1 MRRRELIGGIA
12 AVALLP
18 LMVRAQQA
26 SGSPKKIGLLMST
39 RDDNVQGQQQ
49 LESFRGALERLG
61 WSERRNLSFVVRW
74 SGGEPALANRY
85 ANELVALS
93 PDLIVAGSTIG
104 LEAARS
110 ATKDIPILF
119 VAVSDPVAA
128 GYVDSLPKPGGH
140 ITGFSSYSLEAGG
153 KWLEIIKEAVPSVT
167 NVGVMID
174 PDYAAYMARWRA
186 MEKLGP
192 PFGVSLSLVEIRSRA
207 DIEKAISDF
216 ARNPERAMIVFS
228 SALTTANSGLIIE
241 AAKRHRLPVIY
252 PFASFVRQGGLMS
265 YGTDT
270 LDLFQKAASYADR
283 LLKGEKPSSLPV
295 QEPTKF
301 ELVINLKTA
310 RELALTVP
318 PSLLARADEVIE

>member
-1 MRRRELIGGIA
+1 M
-12 AVALLP
+12 ALLP
-18 LMVRAQQA
+18 LMARAQQA
-26 SGSPKKIGLLMST
+26 SGSAKKIGLLMST
-39 RDDNVQGQQQ
+39 REDNVQGRQR
-49 LESFRGALERLG
+49 LESFRGALERSG
-61 WSERRNLSFVVRW
+61 WSEPRNLSFVVRW

-85 ANELVALS
+85 AHELVALS

-110 ATKDIPILF
+110 ATRDIPILF

-128 GYVDSLPKPGGH
+128 GYVDSLAKPGGH

-153 KWLEIIKEAVPSVT
+153 KWLEIIKEAVPSVR

-174 PDYAAYMARWRA
+174 PDYPAYMARWRA

-192 PFGVSLSLVEIRSRA
+192 AFGVNLSLVEIRSGA
-207 DIEKAISDF
+207 DIEQAISDF
-216 ARNPERAMIVFS
+216 ARTSERAMIVFS
-228 SALTTANSGLIIE
+228 SALTTANGALIIE

-252 PFASFVRQGGLMS
+252 PFVSFVRQGGLMS

-270 LDLFQKAASYADR
+270 VDLFQRAASYADR
-283 LLKGEKPSSLPV
+283 LLKGEKPGSLPV
-295 QEPTKF
+295 QEPTRF
-301 ELVINLKTA
+301 ELVINLNTA

-318 PSLLARADEVIE
+318 PGLLARADEVIE

>member
-12 AVALLP
+12 ALALQP
-18 LMVRAQQA
+18 LAVRAQQA
-26 SGSPKKIGLLMST
+26 SGSARKIGLLMST
-39 RDDNVQGQQQ
+39 GDDNVQGRQQ
-49 LESFRGALERLG
+49 LESFRDALERSG
-61 WSERRNLSFVVRW
+61 WSDRRNLSFVVRW

-128 GYVDSLPKPGGH
+128 GYVDSLAKPGGH

-192 PFGVSLSLVEIRSRA
+192 AFGVSLGLVEIRSGA
-207 DIEKAISDF
+207 EIEKAISDF
-216 ARNPERAMIVFS
+216 AGKPERAMIVFS

-270 LDLFQKAASYADR
+270 LDLFRKAASYADR
-283 LLKGEKPSSLPV
+283 LLKGEKPGSLPV

-301 ELVINLKTA
+301 ELAINLKTA

>member
-1 MRRRELIGGIA
+1 MRRRDLIGGIA

-26 SGSPKKIGLLMST
+26 SGSAKKIGLLMST

-49 LESFRGALERLG
+49 LESFRGALERSG
-61 WSERRNLSFVVRW
+61 WSERRNLSLVVRW

-128 GYVDSLPKPGGH
+128 GYVESLPKPGGH

-270 LDLFQKAASYADR
+270 IDLFQRAASYADR

-301 ELVINLKTA
+301 ELLINLNTA